1 MENDEKK
8 VKPVEEQKQEEE
20 KKHFILKI
28 QDSNLGS
35 KTKLGGK

>member
-1 MENDEKK
+1 MKNDEKE

-20 KKHFILKI
+20 KKHFVLNV

-35 KTKLGGK
+35 KTNLGGK